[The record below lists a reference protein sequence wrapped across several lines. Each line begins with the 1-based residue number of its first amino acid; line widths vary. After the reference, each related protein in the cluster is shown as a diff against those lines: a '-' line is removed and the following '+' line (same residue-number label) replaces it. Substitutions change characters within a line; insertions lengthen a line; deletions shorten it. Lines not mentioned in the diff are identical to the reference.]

1 MGPAQQTC
9 RHCATSA
16 SHRFSST
23 GLDGTKCNL
32 HAVIEQVQPDVV
44 IADANCWGAMSLAD
58 AGDIPWPASR
68 CDDPAVRHVPFST
81 DECCLGSTLCARP
94 LGHRRSGR
102 RRLDGV
108 PVCVVPCARDQVE
121 GPRCAVR
128 AARTMA
134 DGARRVAGGFAA
146 TGGVTRAADLI
157 EAHLHQRKALVP
169 KVFRCSGAL
178 LSSRHWMRPL
188 ARSTASSCGYR
199 VRLRTSTLR

>member
-1 MGPAQQTC
+1 
-9 RHCATSA
+9 
-16 SHRFSST
+16 
-23 GLDGTKCNL
+23 
-32 HAVIEQVQPDVV
+32 
-44 IADANCWGAMSLAD
+44 MSLAD

-157 EAHLHQRKALVP
+157 EAYLHQRIKHWCP
-169 KVFRCSGAL
+169 KCSAAAEPYSAHVTG
-178 LSSRHWMRPL
+178 
-188 ARSTASSCGYR
+188 CG
-199 VRLRTSTLR
+199 RLRGRRLRVADTEFGFERRHCGDHRNEHSMSGGEVLVGEAGERGA